1 MTPLLKNYERESA
14 MTYKV
19 KIMPL
24 ALSQLSETVKYI
36 SEILLVPDTAMKWL
50 DTLQNAIAKLN
61 SMPERHPLVEEE
73 PWRSKGIRKF
83 LVKGFFIYYL
93 VMEEIKTVS
102 VTSVVY
108 GRQNQ
113 IAALK
118 QLDN

>member
-1 MTPLLKNYERESA
+1 

-24 ALSQLSETVKYI
+24 ALTQLSATTKYI

-73 PWRSKGIRKF
+73 PWHSKGIRKF
-83 LVKGFFIYYL
+83 LIKGFFVYYI
-93 VMEEIKTVS
+93 VTEETQTVS
-102 VTSVVY
+102 VISVVY
-108 GRQNQ
+108 GKQNQ
-113 IAALK
+113 VAALK
-118 QLDN
+118 QTNITNICGYGKTP